1 MVRRNT
7 YVTGDSDL
15 KVLTLF
21 WSLLLCVVQHR
32 VIGMCNVHVVWD
44 LLGFDSNFSLAIR
57 NSCRI
62 KGFVVGTT
70 VYPVKCSDRSDPE
83 AASPVYQVE
92 PVWSKGKNK
101 KQTTTKKPNSKQ
113 QWPVANAGQ
122 GGFLRLHTEAS
133 SSCSA

>member
-7 YVTGDSDL
+7 CVTGDSDL

-32 VIGMCNVHVVWD
+32 VIGMCNVRVVWD

-57 NSCRI
+57 NSC
-62 KGFVVGTT
+62 FVVGAT
-70 VYPVKCSDRSDPE
+70 VYPVKCSDRNDPE

-92 PVWSKGKNK
+92 PVWSKGKKNK
-101 KQTTTKKPNSKQ
+101 QQKPKPSKQ
-113 QWPVANAGQ
+113 QWPTLGRED
-122 GGFLRLHTEAS
+122 F
-133 SSCSA
+133 